1 MEYYEYKPITAKEHT
16 FRLILLHPA
25 SQPKIE
31 IDIIHASLD
40 EDNLIAYEAIS
51 YVWGSQQM
59 STSVFV
65 PEVQKYLKVTN
76 SLELVLRDLRLPDTK
91 RCLWI
96 DGICINQHD
105 QNDIE
110 KIEKNH
116 QVRLMGRIYNS
127 AHRVLFHLG
136 RPTELTPILKDAITE
151 MQQHQALQEPTEATA
166 FQDLEQ
172 ELEQTLQ
179 ELEELQSL
187 PGVTELQ
194 QRQKTQELDEI
205 LNRLREPVE
214 AQKPKKEGTPKTVQ
228 PDWELISL
236 ILGERHG
243 DFHIRIRQ
251 SVELV
256 LQRPWFRRVW
266 IIQEVANAREALMY
280 WGATEVPVRGFI
292 ELAQLLRVGMSMHQK
307 AILDMMP
314 LSRRKGLA
322 LSSGQDLYDLLVRFF
337 GAEASKS
344 HDKIFALLGM
354 CTIGKGH
361 GTLTI
366 DYSKSLE
373 SLVREAVAYMSF
385 CDESDVPDG
394 LSTMEGLM
402 EGLESLFQGLL
413 VHFAAKSKLFSLR
426 SLLANRGDQITITPQ
441 IIESTIQNHKG
452 KGALGII
459 FDLHTDTLPV
469 SMYAVEKAIVQG
481 NHDVMELLLTR
492 LAKRSPCMAKWI
504 RATMANGFSP
514 GTLPQ
519 YTPFGLAVMKGE
531 ADDVRQLL
539 EEGADVDAE
548 IFWPKTLWSGKD
560 LDGLNRSSFDSR
572 PWLAAT
578 EHEMVGL
585 TGVCP
590 DKTNIEETHCRLQTA
605 LALAVHHG
613 RDIVVQILLDHG
625 ANIEAECGCGRTPLS
640 IAAGRGF
647 DGIVSQGRSAYGAQI
662 VQRTTEGRYLRA
674 EPQVSETDK
683 VYSAL
688 VQLLLDRG
696 AVVNSADD
704 SKRSPLW
711 WAVNHGHGSA
721 VEKLLS
727 NKALIANANCR
738 EMSLLSWAIWNNY
751 ETITAQLLANDA
763 LSMILTDDYLEWAIR
778 VDNNALLKELIDRCS
793 IMHGGPFYVVGSPF
807 AVAIEECN
815 AEAFQTL
822 TQHRMLL
829 EGHSTLSHGLFLAAP
844 GVGGGS
850 VEILSDVGSNANDA
864 DSEGLP
870 PLSEATRHENSK
882 MLQRPFYEACSQ
894 RDSECHRCTGLIH
907 AARDGDTLYA
917 QFAIYRSPGDNENP
931 RCKAEDSA
939 LWEAAF
945 QGHQEMV
952 RLLLQHGAF
961 VNVCNDRG
969 TTPLMWA
976 CGRGHTAIVELLL
989 DAGAD
994 LSIHDKDG
1002 RTAIDWAKPGDKD
1015 QIAQIFVVK
1024 GESSKTCGLR

>member
-40 EDNLIAYEAIS
+40 EENLIAYEAIS

-151 MQQHQALQEPTEATA
+151 MQQHQALQEQTEATA

-205 LNRLREPVE
+205 LNRLCEPVE
-214 AQKPKKEGTPKTVQ
+214 AQKPEKEGIPKTVQ

-236 ILGERHG
+236 ILGERHD

-292 ELAQLLRVGMSMHQK
+292 ELAQVLRVGMSMHQK

-314 LSRRKGLA
+314 SSRRKGLA
-322 LSSGQDLYDLLVRFF
+322 LSSGQDLYDLLVRFV
-337 GAEASKS
+337 GAEASKR

-354 CTIGKGH
+354 CTMGKGH
-361 GTLTI
+361 GTLAI
-366 DYSKSLE
+366 DYSKSTK

-385 CDESDVPDG
+385 CDESDVPDVF
-394 LSTMEGLM
+394 STMESLMKGLD
-402 EGLESLFQGLL
+402 SLFQGLL

-441 IIESTIQNHKG
+441 IIERTIQNHKG
-452 KGALGII
+452 KEALSIL
-459 FDLHTDTLPV
+459 FDFHTVTLPV
-469 SMYAVEKAIVQG
+469 SKYVVEKAIVQG

-504 RATMANGFSP
+504 KATMAYGFSP

-519 YTPFGLAVMKGE
+519 YSPFGLAVMKGE
-531 ADDVRQLL
+531 ADEVRQLL
-539 EEGADVDAE
+539 EEGADVDAQM
-548 IFWPKTLWSGKD
+548 FWPKTLWSRKS
-560 LDGLNRSSFDSR
+560 LDALSRSSFDSR
-572 PWLAAT
+572 PWFAAT
-578 EHEMVGL
+578 KHEMVGL
-585 TGVCP
+585 TRVCP
-590 DKTNIEETHCRLQTA
+590 DKTNVEETHCRFQTA

-613 RDIVVQILLDHG
+613 KDIIVQILLDHG
-625 ANIEAECGCGRTPLS
+625 ANIEAKCGCGRTPLS

-647 DGIVSQGRSAYGAQI
+647 DGIVSQGRSTSGAQI
-662 VQRTTEGRYLRA
+662 VQRTTARRYLRA
-674 EPQVSETDK
+674 EPPVSETDK
-683 VYSAL
+683 VYSEL

-696 AVVNSADD
+696 AEVNSADNF
-704 SKRSPLW
+704 KRSPLW
-711 WAVNHGHGSA
+711 WAVNHGHESA
-721 VEKLLS
+721 VEKLLA
-727 NKALIANANCR
+727 NKA
-738 EMSLLSWAIWNNY
+738 
-751 ETITAQLLANDA
+751 Q
-763 LSMILTDDYLEWAIR
+763 
-778 VDNNALLKELIDRCS
+778 
-793 IMHGGPFYVVGSPF
+793 
-807 AVAIEECN
+807 
-815 AEAFQTL
+815 
-822 TQHRMLL
+822 
-829 EGHSTLSHGLFLAAP
+829 
-844 GVGGGS
+844 
-850 VEILSDVGSNANDA
+850 
-864 DSEGLP
+864 
-870 PLSEATRHENSK
+870 
-882 MLQRPFYEACSQ
+882 
-894 RDSECHRCTGLIH
+894 
-907 AARDGDTLYA
+907 
-917 QFAIYRSPGDNENP
+917 
-931 RCKAEDSA
+931 
-939 LWEAAF
+939 
-945 QGHQEMV
+945 
-952 RLLLQHGAF
+952 
-961 VNVCNDRG
+961 
-969 TTPLMWA
+969 
-976 CGRGHTAIVELLL
+976 
-989 DAGAD
+989 
-994 LSIHDKDG
+994 
-1002 RTAIDWAKPGDKD
+1002 
-1015 QIAQIFVVK
+1015 
-1024 GESSKTCGLR
+1024 